1 MNPDQDKHSVGPELG
16 PNWSHL
22 GYQQMT
28 LVATSKRRNISKS
41 TKLCLEISVL
51 DITYQSVSKYT
62 STTTSKAWPSIYS
75 MHLPLQSR
83 LKAFG
88 GSV

>member
-1 MNPDQDKHSVGPELG
+1 MTICLKFEIEKLSVLFEYSPRTDLYILL
-16 PNWSHL
+16 N
-22 GYQQMT
+22 
-28 LVATSKRRNISKS
+28 SKQH
-41 TKLCLEISVL
+41 LCLLTKYLNFHDFHSF
-51 DITYQSVSKYT
+51 YT

-88 GSV
+88 GGIQCEQC

>member
-1 MNPDQDKHSVGPELG
+1 MHN
-16 PNWSHL
+16 
-22 GYQQMT
+22 
-28 LVATSKRRNISKS
+28 
-41 TKLCLEISVL
+41 
-51 DITYQSVSKYT
+51 YT

-88 GSV
+88 GSIYIYTMYAVNYFVFRRLCNPSSYVFSRVFIMHKHMHKHMPYSYI

>member
-1 MNPDQDKHSVGPELG
+1 MIH
-16 PNWSHL
+16 
-22 GYQQMT
+22 
-28 LVATSKRRNISKS
+28 KS
-41 TKLCLEISVL
+41 NLSRGHYVEHFC
-51 DITYQSVSKYT
+51 DIIVNLNYT

-88 GSV
+88 GSIGWGVV